1 MTRMRSRSR
10 ERTGCTGSTE
20 YGGLGMVAGVA
31 ALGLFFVLMLVLI
44 IGLTFSVRVDGT
56 SMLPTLRSGDRLE
69 VDIMAKHDIKR
80 FDLVEATEPAYDG
93 NVGGAAIVK
102 RVIGMP
108 GDQIAIQGGTKPVV
122 YLRPKGSRTTYRV
135 DNPTWGPQIGSA
147 TSSCCSDKVTNVTGD
162 GKMRWATV
170 PADSYFVMGD
180 NWGGST
186 DSRMFGPVRA
196 SGIKAK
202 LSLRIMPLGRFG
214 RIGQGV
220 RLVAHTD

>member
-1 MTRMRSRSR
+1 
-10 ERTGCTGSTE
+10 
-20 YGGLGMVAGVA
+20 MVAGVI
-31 ALGLFFVLMLVLI
+31 ALGVFFVLMLVLI

-69 VDIMAKHDIKR
+69 VNVWAKHDIKR

-93 NVGGAAIVK
+93 NAGGVAIVK
-102 RVIGMP
+102 RVIGLP
-108 GDQIAIQGGTKPVV
+108 GDRIAIQGGTSPVV
-122 YLRPKGSRTTYRV
+122 YLRPAGSRTTYRV

-147 TSSCCSDKVTNVTGD
+147 TSSCCSAKVTSVTGD
-162 GKMRWATV
+162 GAMRWATV
-170 PADSYFVMGD
+170 PVGSYFVMGD

-186 DSRMFGPVRA
+186 DSRVFGPIPA

-214 RIGQGV
+214 GFGHGV
-220 RLVAHTD
+220 RLVPVER